1 MIFKY
6 RKRLRF
12 GPLTINLTERGV
24 SSYSVKIGPVTWNPK
39 RRRVTTD
46 LPGGAY
52 HVRKYG
58 DRR

>member
-12 GPLTINLTERGV
+12 GPITVNLTERGV
-24 SSYSVKIGPVTWNPK
+24 SSCSVKIGRSTWNPK

-52 HVRKYG
+52 HVRNYG